1 MTSFSGEIYVKVDDV
16 KGSVVKPAAYVGWI
30 AASSI
35 TWPGGDSLRGGRI
48 SGKFFPDFTDGTV
61 YLTCTSGL
69 HTPSLLHSAAQ
80 GRHIKS
86 IQIHLIHPKITI
98 RALIEDVLVAVRL
111 KSDRTEEVEFAAA
124 KGTASR

>member
-1 MTSFSGEIYVKVDDV
+1 MTSYSGEIYVKVDDV

-35 TWPGGDSLRGGRI
+35 TWPGGDSLGGGRT

-61 YLTCTSGL
+61 YLKCTSGL
-69 HTPSLLHSAAQ
+69 HTPSLLRSAAQ

-86 IQIHLIHPKITI
+86 IQIHLVHPKITI
-98 RALIEDVLVAVRL
+98 RALIEDVLVTVRL
-111 KSDRTEEVEFAAA
+111 NADRSEDVELLAA
-124 KGTASR
+124 KGTASV